1 MARLRRRK
9 DYLQVKEVK
18 DIANFFFYFNPLST
32 VLAFRHVKTDANVV
46 ECDEF
51 LKIIRTFLVSTA
63 ECVHGFCVLNDICTQ
78 ERNRICMITCN
89 AALFINVNGPPLS
102 QVDFGKYVHEWIK
115 KHHSA
120 TSQDLRNRL

>member
-1 MARLRRRK
+1 MTNFSGKYK
-9 DYLQVKEVK
+9 DTYSNCPKNQKLPEILQAGGASAPP
-18 DIANFFFYFNPLST
+18 DPPLPT
-32 VLAFRHVKTDANVV
+32 PM
-46 ECDEF
+46 
-51 LKIIRTFLVSTA
+51 STA

-115 KHHSA
+115 KHRSA